1 VVFKKLFGS
10 EFNQFAVLA
19 IFMVLALH
27 VTPVLAE
34 DAILD
39 SSISTVDTVNA
50 DDQAATTGE
59 ASVGS
64 EVAQTLPAVD
74 NPEATVVTE
83 PEIATEQE
91 ISSTVPETSVEEE
104 ISEELPVDDLTDPL
118 GICNDDAGT
127 VDAVEGLP
135 EEQPLDV
142 DNNVVL
148 NNTLCSTADSGDA
161 LVTEGDV
168 AGNATSGDA
177 QAQATLLNQI
187 QSLYGLS
194 DSEMATFT
202 QNIYGSVFGDI
213 LIDPAML
220 EYVLAN
226 GCGNLCLPSSG
237 TTYLNNNAVIN
248 NDIYLS
254 ATSGNAEVSNNQVG
268 GDATSGNAS
277 AMLNLINII
286 NSIISSGQS
295 FFGTINIYGDLD
307 GDILLPPDIISS
319 LLTPSSTEIS
329 DRPRKSG
336 TYNVNQTVNESI
348 NNNLYLNANSG
359 NALVSNNGSAG
370 NATSGSSST
379 NLNVYNLAGSQVIGK
394 NALLVFVNVLGQWTG
409 FIINSPVGATSASL
423 GVNPTSSQCFD
434 SCLGN
439 LDASFNSNLQI
450 NNNIY
455 LSAVSGNATV
465 SGNDSAG
472 NATTGN
478 ALTSLNLVN
487 IINSNLALSDWFGVL
502 FINVFGTWNGSFGI
516 DTMAGNLPVVAVQGE
531 VTQPKNVKSTTSSNT
546 NVFHFV
552 PNNWNVLTDVSDTD
566 EEDTVVKSLKI
577 AGSGLYDL
585 DVTNDSDSFFNN
597 NRLLF
602 VALTV
607 ALLSIL
613 GTSKI
618 REDIV

>member
-1 VVFKKLFGS
+1 MVFKKLFGS

>member
-104 ISEELPVDDLTDPL
+104 ISEVLPVDDLTDPL

-531 VTQPKNVKSTTSSNT
+531 VTQPKNVKSATSSNT